1 MIADTFSGAVLVSIV
16 NIAVVFAVLTFL
28 AIVIKV
34 TYKAVTRSQK
44 EPAVEIQLPESH
56 GQQFVDT
63 SERVTKSLEVEEA
76 CGKTPVPL
84 ECLDASLKA
93 AITAVLSLYLDM
105 PKRRVFVRKITDAG
119 AWGKSSRA
127 RFKSPTWYG
136 RQVKT
141 G

>member
-34 TYKAVTRSQK
+34 TYKAVTGSQRK
-44 EPAVEIQLPESH
+44 PAVETELSESDR
-56 GQQFVDT
+56 QQFVDT
-63 SERVTKSLEVEEA
+63 LERETESLEVEEIA
-76 CGKTPVPL
+76 GKTPVPL
-84 ECLDASLKA
+84 ESLDASLKA
-93 AITAVLSLYLDM
+93 AITAVLSLYLDTS
-105 PKRRVFVRKITDAG
+105 KRRVFVRKITDAG

-127 RFKSPTWYG
+127 TFKSPTWYG